1 MCIDN
6 ICFRKEVVIISRKVF
21 DCNNYGDISVKEVKL
36 YCLDCEDYTTQQL
49 AYYKGDK
56 DDKIKFCMQC
66 GKSYCYDWEKVNKNL
81 TD

>member
-1 MCIDN
+1 M
-6 ICFRKEVVIISRKVF
+6 SRKVF
-21 DCNNYGDISVKEVKL
+21 DCNNYGDISIKEVVL
-36 YCLDCEDYTTQQL
+36 YCLDCEDYTHQQL

-66 GKSYCYDWEKVNKNL
+66 GKSYCYDWEKINKNL